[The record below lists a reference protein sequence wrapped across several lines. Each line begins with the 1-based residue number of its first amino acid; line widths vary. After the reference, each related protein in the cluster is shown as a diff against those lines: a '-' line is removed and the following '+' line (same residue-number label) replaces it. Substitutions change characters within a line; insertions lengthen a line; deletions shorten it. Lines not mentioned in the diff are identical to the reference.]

1 MIKRPSICTAH
12 NLSCSGT
19 GPSGLARIT
28 ATTHP
33 QPLLAS
39 TQELSRAGSRWV
51 GRVGEKRLGGRSHH
65 SAWSLRQVR
74 AWVTDNH
81 CCPTPPPHPWGRTGD
96 VGELQTIWGRKVEK
110 ELPIPGGSEKRLL
123 TARTVGQAGGDGSLG
138 F

>member
-1 MIKRPSICTAH
+1 MIKRASICTAH

-51 GRVGEKRLGGRSHH
+51 GRVGKKRLGGRPHN
-65 SAWSLRQVR
+65 SARSLRQVR

-81 CCPTPPPHPWGRTGD
+81 SCPTLPPPLGSHRRRGRAPNYLGK
-96 VGELQTIWGRKVEK
+96 EGRERATN
-110 ELPIPGGSEKRLL
+110 PGGSEKRLV
-123 TARTVGQAGGDGSLG
+123 TARTVGRAGGDGSLR